1 MITANVI
8 QRVLWVRCGTAT
20 GTAFALDVDG
30 RQYLAT
36 AKHILTAGPSPL
48 TIEVFSNGN

>member
-8 QRVLWVRCGTAT
+8 HRVLWVRCGTAT

-30 RQYLAT
+30 REYLAT